1 MSRQRWMGVGMLAL
15 GLATSAQA
23 ASPARLLQSP
33 VLSAT
38 HLAFVSGGDV
48 WVAPRGGGK
57 AVRLTTG
64 TGIEQAPSF
73 SPDGQTIAFTGEYDK
88 FYDEGEYHCA
98 ACDTQLFY
106 STAKYNSGCGW
117 PAFTNPADDEVV
129 EEHRDISYGMVRTE
143 VRCGNCGGHLGHVF
157 PDGPPEQGG
166 LRYCINSAA
175 LIFTPA

>member
-1 MSRQRWMGVGMLAL
+1 MNRQRWMGVGMLAL

-73 SPDGQTIAFTGEYDK
+73 SPDGQTIAFTGEYDGNTDV
-88 FYDEGEYHCA
+88 FTVPVAG
-98 ACDTQLFY
+98 ACR
-106 STAKYNSGCGW
+106 SG
-117 PAFTNPADDEVV
+117 
-129 EEHRDISYGMVRTE
+129 
-143 VRCGNCGGHLGHVF
+143 
-157 PDGPPEQGG
+157 
-166 LRYCINSAA
+166 
-175 LIFTPA
+175 